1 MSDDNGEMVIE
12 ELDGTSDKPAEAT
25 SNKPAEATSE
35 SPAEVMPERP
45 TSGWLGR
52 VLWLGPRV
60 AEAREKTFAP
70 GHPGFAAYDVARQ
83 ICDDVVKIGE
93 TGKGSWAVLL
103 LECAAV
109 EMLVRASLRR
119 AGLHSGSG
127 PLSEADWSSARTAPS
142 MAAAWGKLT
151 MAQAA
156 TLAAMLGPDRDATMA
171 ELTNE
176 DRESFAAGLHDLVM
190 SLAEPLEFE
199 AHRLGRA
206 LFARWSRVLCVTLA
220 LALAVGL
227 PGRWL
232 SKKLGRPNVAL
243 HAVVTISSQ
252 FPGQGTDHTMLVD
265 GDPDTLGFHTL
276 EGGQQWVVLDL
287 GKVRKF
293 DKIVVSNRPDGFEDR
308 AVPLKVEVSMD
319 NQNYT
324 QVAERKETFDK
335 WTAKGLHAEGRYVR
349 LKNTMPNF
357 FHLAEV
363 ELY

>member
-1 MSDDNGEMVIE
+1 MSDDNGDIVIE
-12 ELDGTSDKPAEAT
+12 ELDGTSEKPADGTSEKPASGESDKPAEI
-25 SNKPAEATSE
+25 
-35 SPAEVMPERP
+35 MPEP
-45 TSGWLGR
+45 PASGWLGR

-60 AEAREKTFAP
+60 AEARATTFAP
-70 GHPGFAAYDVARQ
+70 GHPGFAAYDIARQ

-103 LECAAV
+103 LECTTV
-109 EMLVRASLRR
+109 EMLVRAHLRR
-119 AGLHSGSG
+119 AGLYSGSG
-127 PLSEADWSSARTAPS
+127 PLGEADWSSARTAPS
-142 MAAAWGKLT
+142 MESAWGKLT
-151 MAQAA
+151 TAQDA
-156 TLAAMLGPDRDATMA
+156 TLTAMLGPDRDDTMA
-171 ELTNE
+171 RLTDE

-190 SLAEPLEFE
+190 RLAEPLEFE

-220 LALAVGL
+220 LALAIGL
-227 PGRWL
+227 PGKWL

-243 HAVVTISSQ
+243 HAVVTTSSQ

-276 EGGQQWVVLDL
+276 EGGQQWVVIDL

-308 AVPLKVEVSMD
+308 AVPLKVEVSLD

-324 QVAERKETFDK
+324 QVVERKETFDK
-335 WTAKGLHAEGRYVR
+335 WTAKGLKAEGRYIR
-349 LKNTMPNF
+349 LKNTPPNF